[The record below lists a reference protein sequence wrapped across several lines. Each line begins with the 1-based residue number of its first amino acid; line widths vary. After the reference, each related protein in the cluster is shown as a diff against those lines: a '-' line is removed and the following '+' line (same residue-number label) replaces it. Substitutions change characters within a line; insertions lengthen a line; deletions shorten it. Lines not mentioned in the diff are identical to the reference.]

1 MLKWLKN
8 HFIPY
13 SGNRY
18 HPDFFSSTNTL
29 VVVTILVFI
38 ELVFFMA
45 PRFITNFQPA
55 AVLVGVLGDL
65 TNEERQVNNLPNLKV
80 NPVLAEAAQM
90 KANDMVTKNY
100 FAHTSPEGLTP
111 WHWLDEVG
119 YKYNYAGENLAVN
132 FTDTE
137 DVTSAWMK
145 SPTHRANIVKAG
157 YTEMGSAIATGTY
170 KGRESVFAV
179 QVYANPAMP
188 EVIATKTINTQSNTA
203 PKANIVINTPVKE
216 TTGNVLGTTSSD
228 RPAVATVEVKNNHET
243 SFWQKLFASPR
254 QTTNTILLILL
265 IIVGIALLLNIFIK
279 FSVQYRD
286 VIINA
291 LIIIAVIIVMILL
304 NMYYSNNVI
313 IKSTID
319 YSNTTSA

>member
-1 MLKWLKN
+1 MLKWFKN

-29 VVVTILVFI
+29 VIVTILVFI
-38 ELVFFMA
+38 ELVFFMG
-45 PRFITNFQPA
+45 PRFIADYQPA
-55 AVLVGVLGDL
+55 SVISGVLGDL
-65 TNEERQVNNLPNLKV
+65 TNLERKQNNLSSLKA
-80 NPVLAEAAQM
+80 NPILSEAAQL
-90 KANDMVTKNY
+90 KANDMVAKDY

-137 DVTSAWMK
+137 DVTNAWMK
-145 SPTHRANIVKAG
+145 SPTHRANIVKNG
-157 YTEMGSAIATGTY
+157 YTEMGSAVATGTY

-179 QVYANPAMP
+179 QIYANPAAS
-188 EVIATKTINTQSNTA
+188 EVVAKITSTQAA
-203 PKANIVINTPVKE
+203 PVAKVNVASAPIKE
-216 TTGNVLGTTSSD
+216 VGNVLGTTSEE
-228 RPAVATVEVKNNHET
+228 RLAVATEEVKNNHET
-243 SFWQKLFASPR
+243 SFWQRLFASPR
-254 QTTNTILLILL
+254 QTTNTILVFLL